1 MVEIEVQLL
10 WFIRGV
16 MAALASSGQVVDCE
30 EIARLCRLSREQVRA
45 YLRAAG
51 RGQYEDEPDFSDIV
65 LSEGGSPR
73 EGMDPREWSAR
84 LHDAQRYWRDRRS
97 LDDESFKRE
106 WGDTPTF
113 PSHGSPGR

>member
-1 MVEIEVQLL
+1 MVEIEAERL
-10 WFIRGV
+10 WFIRGI

-30 EIARLCRLSREQVRA
+30 EIARLCRLSGEQVRA